1 MVVVLGIA
9 AKAITPQSTEAS
21 TEAKISSLI
30 DGLET
35 MRANL
40 DLYRAHH
47 GACPPCDSFAGFEAA
62 LTTKTG
68 KYCPYVD
75 RIPENPFNDLN
86 TVRFDGEPAGAGLA
100 GWRLDTTTGRLQADN
115 NIAHAAL

>member
-1 MVVVLGIA
+1 MAVVLGIA
-9 AKAITPQSTEAS
+9 ARAITPQSAEAQTEAN
-21 TEAKISSLI
+21 ICILI

-47 GACPPCDSFAGFEAA
+47 GGCPPSDSFAGFEAA
-62 LTTKTG
+62 LTTRTG
-68 KYCPYVD
+68 RYGPYID
-75 RIPENPFNDLN
+75 RIPANPFNNLN

-100 GWRLDTTTGRLQADN
+100 GWRFDIKTGRFQADN
-115 NIAHAAL
+115 DVAHAAL